1 MTMLH
6 PAQYQHAQINRL
18 SLRVYRAAWAVSLPA
33 STKLVLLA
41 ICSHINDTTGY
52 ANLSVARIARLC
64 AMHERT
70 TQVHMRKLTAL
81 GLLATGRMPGMRVCA
96 YRVNE
101 EALERAQVQPDFAEN
116 GAQNLQ
122 KLQDLPPMGAED
134 LQVLSDKGGDSC
146 KKPVEITTQYGKEL
160 KEREERG
167 AQPPP
172 SSFLI
177 ENLEQPPFQLPAP
190 KASAAAAPAPQGVSA
205 DSLDRL
211 NDQRITNG
219 KGRLQAS
226 DIAQLQAQAAL
237 AGITAQDAVNWLLA
251 SPKRNFFRAE
261 FLTAKDAAA
270 AAPAPAPAR
279 LASPA
284 PQVSSLRPVSTE
296 QSAAAASVARAAL
309 AALLSS
315 AKAGDSPANVNTGN
329 GPSWAQQAVAKARSG
344 QHVSHAVLKDA
355 CTVLRLNPKDVRA
368 AAAAAAQPECAEA

>member
-52 ANLSVARIARLC
+52 ANLSVARIAGLC

-101 EALERAQVQPDFAEN
+101 EALERAQVQPDFAER
-116 GAQNLQ
+116 GAQN
-122 KLQDLPPMGAED
+122 LQDLPPMGAED
-134 LQVLSDKGGDSC
+134 VQVLSAKGGDSC
-146 KKPVEITTQYGKEL
+146 KKHVEITTQYGKEL

-177 ENLEQPPFQLPAP
+177 ENIEQPPFQQPAP
-190 KASAAAAPAPQGVSA
+190 KAAAAAAPAPQGVSA
-205 DSLDRL
+205 DSLDQL

-219 KGRLQAS
+219 KGRLQTG

-355 CTVLRLNPKDVRA
+355 CKVLRLNPKDVRA
-368 AAAAAAQPECAEA
+368 AAAAPASQPECAEA

>member
-52 ANLSVARIARLC
+52 ANLSVARIAGLC

-122 KLQDLPPMGAED
+122 DLPPMGAED
-134 LQVLSDKGGDSC
+134 VQVLSAKGGDSC
-146 KKPVEITTQYGKEL
+146 KKHVEITTQYGKEL
-160 KEREERG
+160 KEREERS

-177 ENLEQPPFQLPAP
+177 ENIEQPPFQQPAP

-205 DSLDRL
+205 DSLDQL

-219 KGRLQAS
+219 KGRLQTG

-355 CTVLRLNPKDVRA
+355 CKVLRLNPKDVRA
-368 AAAAAAQPECAEA
+368 AAAAPASQPECAEA

>member
-6 PAQYQHAQINRL
+6 PTQYQHAQINRL

-52 ANLSVARIARLC
+52 ANLSVARIAGLC

-101 EALERAQVQPDFAEN
+101 EALERAQVQPDFAER
-116 GAQNLQ
+116 GAQN
-122 KLQDLPPMGAED
+122 LQDLPPMGAED
-134 LQVLSDKGGDSC
+134 VQVLSAKGGDSC
-146 KKPVEITTQYGKEL
+146 KKHVQITTQYGKEL
-160 KEREERG
+160 KEREERS

-177 ENLEQPPFQLPAP
+177 ENIEQPPFQQPAP

-205 DSLDRL
+205 DSLDQL

-219 KGRLQAS
+219 KGRLQTG

-237 AGITAQDAVNWLLA
+237 ACITAQDAVNWLLA

-355 CTVLRLNPKDVRA
+355 CKVLRLNPKDVRA
-368 AAAAAAQPECAEA
+368 AAAPAAQPECAEA

>member
-6 PAQYQHAQINRL
+6 PTQYQHAQINRL

-52 ANLSVARIARLC
+52 ANLSVARIAGLC

-101 EALERAQVQPDFAEN
+101 EALERAQVQPDFAER
-116 GAQNLQ
+116 GAQN
-122 KLQDLPPMGAED
+122 LQDLPPMGAED
-134 LQVLSDKGGDSC
+134 VQVLSAKGGDSC
-146 KKPVEITTQYGKEL
+146 KKHVQITTQYGKEL
-160 KEREERG
+160 KEREERS

-177 ENLEQPPFQLPAP
+177 ENIEQPPFQQPAP
-190 KASAAAAPAPQGVSA
+190 KAAAAAAPAPQGVSA
-205 DSLDRL
+205 DSLDQL

-219 KGRLQAS
+219 KGRLQTG

-355 CTVLRLNPKDVRA
+355 CKVLRLNPKDVRA
-368 AAAAAAQPECAEA
+368 AAAAPASQPECAEA

>member
-52 ANLSVARIARLC
+52 ANLSVARIAGLC

-70 TQVHMRKLTAL
+70 TQVHMRKLTTL

-101 EALERAQVQPDFAEN
+101 EALERAQVQPDFAER
-116 GAQNLQ
+116 GVQN
-122 KLQDLPPMGAED
+122 LQDLPPMGAED
-134 LQVLSDKGGDSC
+134 VQVLSAKGGDSC
-146 KKPVEITTQYGKEL
+146 KKHVEITTQYGKEL
-160 KEREERG
+160 KEREERS

-177 ENLEQPPFQLPAP
+177 ENIEQPPFQQPAP
-190 KASAAAAPAPQGVSA
+190 KASAAAEPAPQGVSA
-205 DSLDRL
+205 DSLDQL

-219 KGRLQAS
+219 KGRLQTG

-355 CTVLRLNPKDVRA
+355 CKVLRLNPKDVRA
-368 AAAAAAQPECAEA
+368 AAAAPASQPECAEA